1 MAKKKVT
8 HQPKDSQEEAPPNQN
23 QIQSQNQSQPH
34 EPKPMD
40 DSTTEKVQSL
50 KSLNSLLLKE
60 TFERRQ
66 QVESLEQA
74 KEALESELTRSV
86 MDKNVREAELTQ
98 ASDESIGLELEK
110 VVVCAFWETQMGEM
124 GVGFDGLVREKLEVE
139 KLKSEREAEI
149 GFLKKEV
156 NEVRASLANERDKLS
171 RVCRE
176 RDLLKTEIDGL
187 VEERNGLRGKVVEKE
202 KRERKIEEEVGK
214 LKGKCEGLMVEKA
227 EIEKAV
233 DVVKREKESVQRKLE
248 VSARLIEGLKREI
261 DGVEREKGEVERQ
274 RSVKEVK
281 IGELEK
287 EVGELNEFIMQMQ
300 REEEVLRAKV
310 LELEKRI
317 DEAKDKEK
325 EMVMEINLLV
335 EEKREK
341 QQNIEKLK
349 DERDSIQRVLD
360 STSKV
365 SEDRQQ
371 RIGDLIQEKNEIEEV
386 KLSRESE
393 IVVLNMEA
401 GKLRDVIS
409 TLQESCR
416 NEEEKNK
423 QLVSEIGHCKDA
435 YDRVSLERDQ
445 VQMSFDEEKK
455 KVKNMEVVVSEME
468 KRIEG
473 TVEEL
478 GQVRNEREN
487 LIERNKAVESHVEDL
502 GKEKDLVHKSL
513 VEAQRGI
520 EDLKAKMEST
530 SINSERALSMVKSTA
545 ALVCDSRDDRD
556 GKEEVIINGQ
566 KLEEE
571 IQPYAAELDAIR
583 NAFKNK
589 EKIVEDMKKQ
599 VEFLQNSVAN
609 AHKRKSFWTVV
620 SSATTIFAAASVA
633 YVARGR

>member
-23 QIQSQNQSQPH
+23 QIQSQNQSQPK
-34 EPKPMD
+34 PKD

-86 MDKNVREAELTQ
+86 MDKNVLEAELTQ

-124 GVGFDGLVREKLEVE
+124 GVGFDGLVREKAEVE
-139 KLKSEREAEI
+139 KLKCEREAEI

-156 NEVRASLANERDKLS
+156 NEVRASLENERDKLS

-202 KRERKIEEEVGK
+202 KKERKIEEEVGK

-233 DVVKREKESVQRKLE
+233 EVVKREKESVQRKLE
-248 VSARLIEGLKREI
+248 VSARLIEGLRREI

-317 DEAKDKEK
+317 EEAKDKEK
-325 EMVMEINLLV
+325 EMVMEIDLLV

-371 RIGDLIQEKNEIEEV
+371 RIGDLIREKNEIEEV

-423 QLVSEIGHCKDA
+423 QLVSEIGHYKDA
-435 YDRVSLERDQ
+435 YNRVALERDQ
-445 VQMSFDEEKK
+445 VQMGLDEEKK
-455 KVKNMEVVVSEME
+455 KVKNMEVVVSQME
-468 KRIEG
+468 QRIEG
-473 TVEEL
+473 TV
-478 GQVRNEREN
+478 
-487 LIERNKAVESHVEDL
+487 
-502 GKEKDLVHKSL
+502 KEKDLVHKSL
-513 VEAQRGI
+513 VEAQHGI
-520 EDLKAKMEST
+520 DELKAKMESA

-571 IQPYAAELDAIR
+571 IEPYAAELDAIT

-589 EKIVEDMKKQ
+589 EKIVEDTKKQ

-609 AHKRKSFWTVV
+609 ANKRKSFWTVV

>member
-1 MAKKKVT
+1 
-8 HQPKDSQEEAPPNQN
+8 
-23 QIQSQNQSQPH
+23 
-34 EPKPMD
+34 
-40 DSTTEKVQSL
+40 
-50 KSLNSLLLKE
+50 
-60 TFERRQ
+60 
-66 QVESLEQA
+66 
-74 KEALESELTRSV
+74 
-86 MDKNVREAELTQ
+86 
-98 ASDESIGLELEK
+98 
-110 VVVCAFWETQMGEM
+110 MGEM
-124 GVGFDGLVREKLEVE
+124 GVGFDGLVREKAEVE
-139 KLKSEREAEI
+139 KLKCEREAEI
-149 GFLKKEV
+149 GFLKKEA
-156 NEVRASLANERDKLS
+156 NEVRASLENERDKLS

-202 KRERKIEEEVGK
+202 KKERKIEEEVGK

-233 DVVKREKESVQRKLE
+233 DVIKREKESVQRKLE
-248 VSARLIEGLKREI
+248 VSARLIEGLRREI

-300 REEEVLRAKV
+300 REEEVLHAKV

-317 DEAKDKEK
+317 EEAKDKEK

-341 QQNIEKLK
+341 QQNIERLK

-371 RIGDLIQEKNEIEEV
+371 RIGDLIREKNEIEEV

-423 QLVSEIGHCKDA
+423 QLVSEIGHYKDA
-435 YDRVSLERDQ
+435 YDRVALERDQ
-445 VQMSFDEEKK
+445 VQMGFDEEKK

-468 KRIEG
+468 QRIEG

-478 GQVRNEREN
+478 GRVRNEREN
-487 LIERNKAVESHVEDL
+487 LIERNKAVESHVEEL
-502 GKEKDLVHKSL
+502 VKEKDLVHKRL

-520 EDLKAKMEST
+520 DDLKAKMESA

-545 ALVCDSRDDRD
+545 ALVCDSRGDRD

-589 EKIVEDMKKQ
+589 EKIVEDTKKQ

-609 AHKRKSFWTVV
+609 ANKRKSFWTVV